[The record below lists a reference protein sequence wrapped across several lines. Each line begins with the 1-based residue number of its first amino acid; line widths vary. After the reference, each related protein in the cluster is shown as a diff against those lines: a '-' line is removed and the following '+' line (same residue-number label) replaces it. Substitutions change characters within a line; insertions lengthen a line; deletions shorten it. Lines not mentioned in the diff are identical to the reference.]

1 MNVMSMAEEI
11 SREME
16 TSEKKRESVISSS
29 RVIIRKTKKVIH
41 AIHQQDDHNDAMNE
55 LINDVAAL
63 VENLDQ
69 ETMRSAEDALMEFAE
84 ACIFE
89 SVVFERDIPSYS
101 DLRITSRSWAL
112 GLADSLGEIR
122 RMILNLLLTGNKER
136 SEYLFKRMEEICE
149 AVMSFDIPDAVLPI
163 RRKQDVARSVTE
175 KTRTDLVYS
184 CLRN

>member
-1 MNVMSMAEEI
+1 MNVMSMAEGI
-11 SREME
+11 GRELE
-16 TSEKKRESVISSS
+16 ASEKKRESVISSS

-41 AIHQQDDHNDAMNE
+41 AIHQQEDHRNAMDE
-55 LINDVAAL
+55 LVKDVAAIAKD
-63 VENLDQ
+63 LDQ
-69 ETMRSAEDALMEFAE
+69 ETMKSADDALMEFAE

-89 SVVFERDIPSYS
+89 SVVFEKDIPSYS
-101 DLRITSRSWAL
+101 DLGVTSRAWAL

-122 RMILNLLLTGNKER
+122 RMILNLLLAGNKER

-149 AVMSFDIPDAVLPI
+149 AVMSFDVPDAVLPM